1 MTERDQDPAHHEH
14 LEALGQPPGGRD
26 TLPEPDFA
34 NEHDRTAVD
43 RDVVTGA
50 DEDEREPEASRG
62 WAGEDHGTT
71 PT

>member
-1 MTERDQDPAHHEH
+1 MARHEEQH
-14 LEALGQPPGGRD
+14 ENVPALGQPPEGVD
-26 TLPEPDFA
+26 TLPDPDFA

-50 DEDEREPEASRG
+50 DEGEREPERSRG

>member
-1 MTERDQDPAHHEH
+1 MPHHEEQH
-14 LEALGQPPGGRD
+14 EKTPALGQPPGGRD

-34 NEHDRTAVD
+34 DEHDRTAVD
-43 RDVVTGA
+43 RDIITGA
-50 DEDEREPEASRG
+50 DAEEREPEASRG

>member
-1 MTERDQDPAHHEH
+1 MTDRNPDHEH
-14 LEALGQPPGGRD
+14 LAALGQPPEGVD

-43 RDVVTGA
+43 RDVVTGE

>member
-1 MTERDQDPAHHEH
+1 MTDRNPDPEH
-14 LEALGQPPGGRD
+14 LAALGQPPEGVD

-43 RDVVTGA
+43 REVITGE

>member
-1 MTERDQDPAHHEH
+1 MTDRNQEHEQ
-14 LEALGQPPGGRD
+14 LPALGQPPEGVD

-34 NEHDRTAVD
+34 NEHEETAVSDDIITGED
-43 RDVVTGA
+43 R
-50 DEDEREPEASRG
+50 EEREPETSRG

>member
-1 MTERDQDPAHHEH
+1 MSHHEEPH
-14 LEALGQPPGGRD
+14 EDVPALGQPPEGVD

-43 RDVVTGA
+43 RDVITDA
-50 DEDEREPEASRG
+50 DEDERETEAPRG
-62 WAGEDHGTT
+62 WAGQEHGTT

>member
-1 MTERDQDPAHHEH
+1 MTDRNEEREH
-14 LEALGQPPGGRD
+14 PPALGQPPEGMD

-34 NEHDRTAVD
+34 NEHEETAVADDIITGED
-43 RDVVTGA
+43 R
-50 DEDEREPEASRG
+50 EEREPEASRG

>member
-1 MTERDQDPAHHEH
+1 MSHHEKH
-14 LEALGQPPGGRD
+14 HDELPALGQPPEGQD

-43 RDVVTGA
+43 REIITGA

>member
-1 MTERDQDPAHHEH
+1 MTHHEGH
-14 LEALGQPPGGRD
+14 EHESVPALGQPPEGRD
-26 TLPEPDFA
+26 ATPEPDFA

-43 RDVVTGA
+43 RDVIT
-50 DEDEREPEASRG
+50 DEDADEREPEASRG

>member
-1 MTERDQDPAHHEH
+1 MSHHEERH
-14 LEALGQPPGGRD
+14 EKVPALGQPPEGTD

-43 RDVVTGA
+43 REVITGE